1 MPKSLL
7 GPRLFF
13 LMWCLQR
20 TNEMGLLTFWKFRP
34 FEYSVFHLKSGGRRK
49 GEKEKKNT
57 QKKIS
62 KKQTKLFL
70 MVLCRCVNF

>member
-20 TNEMGLLTFWKFRP
+20 MNEMGLLTFWKFRP

-49 GEKEKKNT
+49 GKEEKEKKT
-57 QKKIS
+57 HQKNQQKTN
-62 KKQTKLFL
+62 QAFL
-70 MVLCRCVNF
+70 NGTL